1 MKTKF
6 KILLLVASLAILL
19 IAAAPVL
26 QNYTPFA
33 NIRVRGESQL
43 TTVNISG
50 ATDINGATTLDGAV
64 DVNGA
69 ITLDGPTTLGTVT
82 APVVGYATT
91 GKRQF
96 CSTTTITDTAT
107 YTSLTTAVTTPL
119 FSWCTLSAVTA
130 DANGCGATFGHTSNV
145 TVTIKN
151 SAVTPAAN
159 AAGAAVTWCVLGTP

>member
-1 MKTKF
+1 MKATKLKLALF
-6 KILLLVASLAILL
+6 VLSILILTAFTYQGIQRITTLYVQNLRVITTGEFNGTSDFNGAS
-19 IAAAPVL
+19 
-26 QNYTPFA
+26 TFD
-33 NIRVRGESQL
+33 
-43 TTVNISG
+43 G
-50 ATDINGATTLDGAV
+50 AVDINGATTLDGAV
-64 DVNGA
+64 
-69 ITLDGPTTLGTVT
+69 TLGTVT

-96 CSTTTITDTAT
+96 CATNTITDTAT

-119 FSWCTLSAVTA
+119 FAWCSLGAITA
-130 DANGCGATFGHTSNV
+130 DANDCGAEFGQTSNV